1 MKRDKMNI
9 NKRRNFIRE
18 RKKWGWM
25 GVCLCI
31 GLLSACRQEVEPP
44 DPLAG
49 GMFLSYNSAATSGTT
64 AVKVRSLV
72 FAGTTESNK
81 VLTYNAEAEGA
92 TGKIPLQGIKLN
104 DIHTVINPEKDLGYI
119 QNIGDLQ
126 SVKISE
132 NLPADVNAPARQRY
146 HCFANVYVHD
156 DGRITYG
163 KDGTEDISK
172 TLLTTSEYTMAK
184 MKVEFNFLSET
195 DMTIAGGIKLV
206 IQKVSVKNVP
216 SYGYLIPKAYD
227 GTTFKEKDGNLS
239 QPASPS
245 ATSYAAS
252 AQVLIPEYLRASAG
266 AQKVT
271 LVVTA
276 DRYKDGKRL
285 GSSEYEVPVG
295 NAIAPGADQNDYNID
310 RNKVYTFKFTRLTGA
325 GTQVDDWVVDKSVTT
340 WEDRE
345 VDTEVGDMSGF
356 FLETTFIDN
365 FRAFRLP
372 RYVSFKSIGGG
383 RVTVD
388 QPRDANGN
396 TIPGNDFSMDIVWD
410 DATHKSGKLALK
422 KGNWRT
428 SGDFTAKIKL
438 RANNIEKTLVV
449 HTVPTRYAQEGI
461 TKTKYDWLEAMN
473 YTDEMQYCWPKDMN
487 DEKLIRIYSQA
498 WEAGGPTGCAAYY
511 EGTADDPLT
520 GQGCWRVSTIREGL
534 RYMMDKKESSPNYS
548 GESVWAYEMADKKDY
563 QSYLA
568 KINTDPS
575 KGSLADFPDPSSDL
589 HHPAESNIPTF
600 PRKSFN
606 KFSILCVLDDK
617 LEKNYNVGVNA
628 SDHPVDVT
636 FEEAEKI
643 CTDLR
648 EGGFAD
654 WRLPT
659 VDESMYAII
668 NAGTQGIPNNFN
680 AGLYWRADRTAAGVT
695 NPGGTPDPPGGVANV
710 RCVRTKWEWK

>member
-1 MKRDKMNI
+1 MNI

-25 GVCLCI
+25 GVCLYI
-31 GLLSACRQEVEPP
+31 GLLSGCRQEVEPP

-49 GMFLSYNSAATSGTT
+49 GIFLSYNSAATSGTT

-132 NLPADVNAPARQRY
+132 NLPADVNDPARQRY
-146 HCFANVYVHD
+146 HCFANVYVHE
-156 DGRITYG
+156 DGKMTYG
-163 KDGTEDISK
+163 KSGTEDISK

-184 MKVEFNFLSET
+184 MKVEFDLKSEA
-195 DMTIAGGIKLV
+195 DMTITGGTKLV
-206 IQKVSVKNVP
+206 IQSVRVKNLP

-227 GTTFKEKDGNLS
+227 GTTFKEKDGKLS

-266 AQKVT
+266 AQKMT

-295 NAIAPGADQNDYNID
+295 NAIASGADQNDYNID
-310 RNKVYTFKFTRLTGA
+310 RNKVYTFRFTRLTGA

-388 QPRDANGN
+388 QPRDVNGN

-428 SGDFTAKIKL
+428 SGNFTAKIKL

-449 HTVPTRYAQEGI
+449 HTVPTQYAKRGI
-461 TKTKYDWLEAMN
+461 TSDNYDWLQAMN
-473 YTDEMQYCWPKDMN
+473 YTQEMKYCWPKEMN

-498 WEAGGPTGCAAYY
+498 WEAGGPTGCVAYF
-511 EGTADDPLT
+511 EGSEGDPLT
-520 GQGCWRVSTIREGL
+520 GKGCWRVATMREGL
-534 RYMMDKKESSPNYS
+534 RYMLDS
-548 GESVWAYEMADKKDY
+548 GYRGTIWAYEMGDLKNY
-563 QSYLA
+563 QSYA
-568 KINTDPS
+568 ARINESTPVPPMD
-575 KGSLADFPDPSSDL
+575 SDL
-589 HHPAESNIPTF
+589 HHPDNENIPVLSRIQKV
-600 PRKSFN
+600 P
-606 KFSILCVLDDK
+606 ILCVLDDK

-628 SDHPVDVT
+628 SDHPVGVT
-636 FEEAEKI
+636 FEEAQQI
-643 CTDLR
+643 CNDLR

-659 VDESMYAII
+659 VQESMYAIV

-680 AGLYWRADRTAAGVT
+680 AGLYWLSTGEAAG
-695 NPGGTPDPPGGVANV
+695 PDSPTPSQPAMANV
-710 RCVRTKWEWK
+710 RCIRTKW

>member
-195 DMTIAGGIKLV
+195 DMTIDGGIKLV
-206 IQKVSVKNVP
+206 IQKVRVKNVP
-216 SYGYLIPKAYD
+216 SYGYLIPKTYD
-227 GTTFKEKDGNLS
+227 GTTFKEIDGHLS

-245 ATSYAAS
+245 ATSYTAS
-252 AQVLIPEYLRASAG
+252 AQALIPEYLRASAE
-266 AQKVT
+266 APKVM

-276 DRYKDGKRL
+276 DRYKDGTRL
-285 GSSEYEVPVG
+285 GSSEYEVPLG
-295 NAIAPGADQNDYNID
+295 NAIATGADPDDYNID
-310 RNKVYTFKFTRLTGA
+310 RNKVYTFKFTRLTGP

-356 FLETTFIDN
+356 FLETIFIDN

-388 QPRDANGN
+388 QPRDVNGN

-438 RANNIEKTLVV
+438 RANNIEKTLVI
-449 HTVPTRYAQEGI
+449 HTVPTKYAQEGI
-461 TKTKYDWLEAMN
+461 TTGSYSWLQAMN
-473 YTDEMQYCWPKDMN
+473 YTEEMRYCWPREMN

-498 WEAGGPTGCAAYY
+498 WTATGGPTGCAAYF
-511 EGTADDPLT
+511 EGSGEKDPIY
-520 GQGCWRVSTIREGL
+520 GKGCWRVATMREGL
-534 RYMMDKKESSPNYS
+534 RYMMDNKLT
-548 GESVWAYEMADKKDY
+548 GTIWAYEMGDVRNY
-563 QSYLA
+563 QSYA
-568 KINTDPS
+568 ARINSSAPAPPLD
-575 KGSLADFPDPSSDL
+575 SDL
-589 HHPAESNIPTF
+589 HHPNDRNIPALSRTQKI
-600 PRKSFN
+600 P
-606 KFSILCVLDDK
+606 ILCVLDDK
-617 LEKNYNVGVNA
+617 LEMNYNVGVNA
-628 SDHPVDVT
+628 SDHPVGVT
-636 FEEAEKI
+636 FEEAQQI

-659 VDESMYAII
+659 VQESMYAIV

-680 AGLYWRADRTAAGVT
+680 AGLYWRVDGTAAGVN
-695 NPGGTPDPPGGVANV
+695 NPGGTTTPPNGVANV
-710 RCVRTKWEWK
+710 RCVRTKW

>member
-1 MKRDKMNI
+1 MNI
-9 NKRRNFIRE
+9 NKRRYFIGE

-31 GLLSACRQEVEPP
+31 GLLSGCRQEVEPP

-72 FAGTTESNK
+72 FAGMTESNK

-104 DIHTVINPEKDLGYI
+104 DIHTVINSEKDLGYI

-132 NLPADVNAPARQRY
+132 NLPADVNDPLRQRY

-156 DGRITYG
+156 DGKITYG
-163 KDGTEDISK
+163 KNGTEDISK

-184 MKVEFNFLSET
+184 MKVEFKFLAEA
-195 DMTIAGGIKLV
+195 DMTIADGTKLV

-216 SYGYLIPKAYD
+216 SYGYLIPKVYD
-227 GTTFKEKDGNLS
+227 GTTFKEIDGNLS

-245 ATSYAAS
+245 ATSYTAS
-252 AQVLIPEYLRASAG
+252 AQVLIPEYLRVSAG
-266 AQKVT
+266 AQKVM

-276 DRYKDGKRL
+276 DRYKDGTRL
-285 GSSEYEVPVG
+285 GSSEYEVAVG

-310 RNKVYTFKFTRLTGA
+310 RNKVYTFKFTRLAGA

-388 QPRDANGN
+388 QPRDENGK

-428 SGDFTAKIKL
+428 SGNFTAKIKL
-438 RANNIEKTLVV
+438 RANNIEKTLVI
-449 HTVPTRYAQEGI
+449 HTVPTRYAAQGI
-461 TKTKYDWLEAMN
+461 TTNKYNWLQAMN
-473 YTDEMQYCWPKDMN
+473 YTDEMAYCWPREMN
-487 DEKLIRIYSQA
+487 DEKLIRVYSQA
-498 WEAGGPTGCAAYY
+498 WAAPGGPTGCAAYF
-511 EGTADDPLT
+511 EGDEKDPIY
-520 GQGCWRVSTIREGL
+520 GKGCWRVATMREGL
-534 RYMMDKKESSPNYS
+534 WYMREHRITATI
-548 GESVWAYEMADKKDY
+548 WAYEMGDKFNY
-563 QSYLA
+563 QSYAA
-568 KINTDPS
+568 KIDGTNNAP
-575 KGSLADFPDPSSDL
+575 FPDPDDDL
-589 HHPAESNIPTF
+589 HHPKDGNIPALS
-600 PRKSFN
+600 RRGFN
-606 KFSILCVLDDK
+606 SNLFILCVLDDK
-617 LEKNYNVGVNA
+617 LEMNYNVGVNA

-636 FEEAEKI
+636 FDEAEKI

-648 EGGFAD
+648 EGGFTD

-659 VDESMYAII
+659 VQESMYAIV

-680 AGLYWRADRTAAGVT
+680 AGLYWRVDGSAAGVN
-695 NPGGTPDPPGGVANV
+695 NPGGTTTPPGGVANV
-710 RCVRTKWEWK
+710 RCVRTKW